1 MDASKIA
8 LEITKA
14 NAKRKINWIIFGVG
28 LVMFIASY
36 MYLKKAN
43 YKISSI
49 SAGNPFAVSYAEAFN
64 SKQLDT
70 IQSVPNFRRLAPFTP
85 STTPVSNR
93 MFLGA
98 TLSNDYFIYFNPA
111 ESSNRLLFE
120 TLSNSIY
127 VQNNLS
133 SMTYH
138 IDPAVLEKQNW
149 IWYKK
154 AQVWFQKINSNIF
167 TISGFVPYTLTSGYG
182 GVVVYNDLDIVLDGV
197 PSTPVLVPWESN
209 VIPPLIDSSL
219 IAPVH
224 ATSWYSNALSPSN
237 FYTALSNGLPN
248 SNAGREL
255 VVGDG
260 NLSQIPFRA
269 LNHVFVLTSS
279 DFTASNISFSRT
291 SLTSDPSFSLPTTG
305 AHSRSYYLRNPD
317 NLTDGTCASFVGIDV
332 QSSKL
337 HPSTKRNTWIVLN
350 GTWTVLPEF
359 VFFDSANKENPMI
372 LNIQSNAANIPITLA
387 NLAHRWLVMS
397 TKLTTNP
404 TIVEPSFDF
413 LTSNLGIPLNAFG
426 RQGMTVMSSTNLS
439 TSVLPYRTILSV
451 KGDTSNKYYWFV
463 MYSAW
468 IAGFVGQ
475 SFITDITGYSNY
487 AWTNVGADLTAT
499 LAMAD
504 LTKTFLYVMI
514 SSQAKL
520 NICSRTTSYSFI
532 LVVVGSQNNFSGDQS
547 IQIFR
552 DNASLV
558 ETLTNTLNDTVDPNS
573 THSNSFWGLTPQYW
587 PTASVSYLIKVAG
600 HATTSPI
607 TVSPPFGYSKSFI
620 NSI

>member
-8 LEITKA
+8 LEITRA
-14 NAKRKINWIIFGVG
+14 NAKRKINYVIFGVG

-49 SAGNPFAVSYAEAFN
+49 SAGNPLAVSYAEAYN

-98 TLSNDYFIYFNPA
+98 KISNDYFFDFNPA
-111 ESSNRLLFE
+111 DSSNRLLFE
-120 TLSNSIY
+120 TASNTIY
-127 VQNNLS
+127 VQQNLS
-133 SMTYH
+133 SMTYF
-138 IDPAVLEKQNW
+138 IDPASLSNQNW
-149 IWYKK
+149 IWYQK
-154 AQVWFQKINSNIF
+154 AQVWFQKINSNIS
-167 TISGFVPYTLTSGYG
+167 TISGFVPYSLTSGYG
-182 GVVVYNDLDIVLDGV
+182 GVVVYNDLDIVLDGI
-197 PSTPVLVPWESN
+197 PKPPVLVPWKSS

-219 IAPVH
+219 TAPVH
-224 ATSWYSNALSPSN
+224 ATSWYSNPLSESN
-237 FYTALSNGLPN
+237 FYTPLSNGLPN

-269 LNHVFVLTSS
+269 LNQVFVLTSS
-279 DFTASNISFSRT
+279 DFSASNISFSRV
-291 SLTSDPSFSLPTTG
+291 SLTSDPSFSLPTSG

-317 NLTDGTCASFVGIDV
+317 NLTDGTCVSFVGIDV
-332 QSSKL
+332 QSSNV

-359 VFFDSANKENPMI
+359 VFFDSANKENPLI
-372 LNIQSNAANIPITLA
+372 LNIQSNAANIPLTLA
-387 NLAHRWLVMS
+387 NLANRWLVMS
-397 TKLTTNP
+397 TKLTTLP
-404 TIVEPSFDF
+404 SIVEPSFDY

-475 SFITDITGYSNY
+475 AFITDSAGFSNY
-487 AWTNVGADLTAT
+487 AWTNVGADLTST

-514 SSQAKL
+514 ASQAKL
-520 NICSRTTSYSFI
+520 NIPSRTTSYSFI
-532 LVVVGSQNNFSGDQS
+532 LVVVGSQNNFTGDQS
-547 IQIFR
+547 IELYI
-552 DNASLV
+552 DNDEVL
-558 ETLTNTLNDTVDPNS
+558 ETLTNTLSDTVDA
-573 THSNSFWGLTPQYW
+573 HSAGAGSFWGNTPQYW
-587 PTASVSYLIKVAG
+587 PTASVSYLITVVG
-600 HATTSPI
+600 HATTSPVN
-607 TVSPPFGYSKSFI
+607 VSPPFGYSKSFI
-620 NSI
+620 NSL